1 MSEAISKII
10 KSAKND
16 SREYAIHEVRLSER
30 DSHPT
35 YAITISTGK
44 QYYVVT
50 DIQRQD
56 EAEDIAE
63 QLPTPSSV
71 NDGIRFV
78 SGTNTEFVGD
88 KLTHTHYF
96 LLESAEDTGRFD
108 FHSLY
113 DLGGLE
119 TAEAVATEG
128 RRPDLIIAAVN
139 ETKGWDEAVVAV
151 CGRIK
156 GVYGVNRSD
165 TRYAQ
170 HWMEFLSN
178 QCERPFS
185 DLEETEIEEEFQKIG
200 YDTMSDFER
209 DNSFDR
215 GREIGSWELDQL
227 EVLGSVSVPTQWA
240 IEYMLESD
248 EGKRFEL
255 DCAAFHEQEANGLP
269 GVRFDNPR
277 SDEEIIEA
285 GRTLL
290 AEKALR

>member
-16 SREYAIHEVRLSER
+16 RREYAIHEVRLSER

-35 YAITISTGK
+35 YAITISSGK
-44 QYYVVT
+44 QHYVVT
-50 DIQRQD
+50 DIQRKE

-63 QLPTPSSV
+63 QLPVPSSV
-71 NDGIRFV
+71 NNGIRFV
-78 SGTNTEFVGD
+78 SGTNSEFVGD
-88 KLTHTHYF
+88 RLTHTHYF
-96 LLESAEDTGRFD
+96 LLESADYTGHFD

-119 TAEAVATEG
+119 TSEAVATEG

-139 ETKGWDEAVVAV
+139 ETKDWDEAIVAV

-185 DLEETEIEEEFQKIG
+185 NLEETEIDEEFQKIG

-209 DNSFDR
+209 DNSLDR
-215 GREIGSWELDQL
+215 GREIGNWELDRL
-227 EVLGSVSVPTQWA
+227 EVLDSVSVPTQWV

-269 GVRFDNPR
+269 GVKFDNPR
-277 SDEEIIEA
+277 SDAEIIEA
-285 GRTLL
+285 GRALL
-290 AEKALR
+290 AKIALR